1 LKVFY
6 WRTANQVEV
15 DFIAYGERGIHA
27 FEIKRKMRYTSK
39 DIKNLKLFLK
49 DYPMSKAY
57 LLYGGDQRFY
67 EDGIQIIPFQ
77 ETISQI
83 HEILEF

>member
-1 LKVFY
+1 
-6 WRTANQVEV
+6 
-15 DFIAYGERGIHA
+15 
-27 FEIKRKMRYTSK
+27 MRYTSK